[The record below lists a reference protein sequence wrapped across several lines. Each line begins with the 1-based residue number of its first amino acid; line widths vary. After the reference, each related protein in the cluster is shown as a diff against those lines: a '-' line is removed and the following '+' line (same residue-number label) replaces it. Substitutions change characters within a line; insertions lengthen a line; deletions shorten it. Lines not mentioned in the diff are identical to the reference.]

1 MRIKFIQKIIDKLRH
16 KKPPVIVPEVKK
28 CGRYTY
34 VSRDSQIWSKDTE
47 IGSFCSLSDG
57 IHIGLPQHPIE
68 YFSTS
73 PALYNKSNINNLI
86 SKNID
91 LDKNLDPPVII
102 ENDVW
107 IGAGALI
114 MGGIKISSGSVVAAG
129 AVVTKDVPPY
139 AIVGGVPAKVIKYRF
154 DEETIKELLEL
165 KWWDLPDEK
174 IKQIPYNVPIQESIR
189 VMRELRNDEN

>member
-1 MRIKFIQKIIDKLRH
+1 MRIKFIQKIIDKLRN
-16 KKPPVIVPEVKK
+16 KKPPVIKPEVKY
-28 CGRYTY
+28 CGKYSY
-34 VSRDSQIWSKDTE
+34 ISRDSQIWSKDTE

-57 IHIGLPQHPIE
+57 IHIGLPQHPVQ
-68 YFSTS
+68 YFTTS
-73 PALYNKSNINNLI
+73 PALYSRTNVTNLI
-86 SKNID
+86 DKD
-91 LDKNLDPPVII
+91 LELEEALVLPVKIK
-102 ENDVW
+102 NDVW

-114 MGGIKISSGSVVAAG
+114 MGGITISDGAVVAAG

-174 IKQIPYNVPIQESIR
+174 IKQIPFNVTIQESIK
-189 VMRELRNDEN
+189 VMKELKNHEN